1 MTKMSTHS
9 VEALYG
15 AVVVAV
21 TQLLVN
27 KMAVVQ
33 NIIGYQRLLK

>member
-1 MTKMSTHS
+1 MSTHR

-15 AVVVAV
+15 AVIVAV
-21 TQLLVN
+21 TQLLVD

-33 NIIGYQRLLK
+33 DIIGYQRLLQK